1 MLEINLFWVVLTWP
15 AVTWYMQ
22 VKAAVYHVTAGNG
35 VNRVLGQAGFIWA
48 EVTKMMFLAG
58 KTTKTMT
65 HVLVENDVKIPFLYY
80 FLLKMMKYYLYLPI
94 ESVCFEI

>member
-1 MLEINLFWVVLTWP
+1 MLEISLFQVVLTLP

-48 EVTKMMFLAG
+48 EVMKTTFFGA

-65 HVLVENDVKIPFLYY
+65 PWSCFG
-80 FLLKMMKYYLYLPI
+80 LK
-94 ESVCFEI
+94 